1 MNSALRA
8 SRSCRA
14 AAALDVGQ
22 LAGGAPNNWAGV
34 GRFVIEDRRIVEL
47 GPAADPALLPQFELV
62 LIGE

>member
-1 MNSALRA
+1 V
-8 SRSCRA
+8 
-14 AAALDVGQ
+14 LDVGQ